1 MEVLKNISSDRLK
14 VFFVAILTV
23 IGFGFMGCSDDST
36 GPDEDEDYLQVTSTQ
51 SHGNILADAD
61 GNALY
66 FFARDV
72 NGVSRCEGDCL
83 ANWPVFHSEDVES
96 GNGIEIGDVGS
107 ITRADGSSQTTYRGW
122 PLYYFTN
129 DNEAGEIN
137 GDGANGVWFV
147 AKPDYSLMVANGQ
160 LVGEDGNNY
169 TSNYE
174 IGEENTTYFTD
185 AEGRTIYSF
194 AFDAANTN
202 NFTAEDFSN
211 NGVWPIY
218 YTDIES
224 LPAGLDEQNFG
235 EISVHGE
242 EQQLTYKGWP
252 LYYFGQDTERGDTK
266 GVSFPNPGIWPIV
279 NMDVQEAP
287 EPE

>member
-1 MEVLKNISSDRLK
+1 MDVFKNSTSEISKILAVVILAVTGL
-14 VFFVAILTV
+14 VFI
-23 IGFGFMGCSDDST
+23 GCSDDSS
-36 GPDEDEDYLQVTSTQ
+36 GPDDEEDYLQVTSTQ
-51 SHGNILADAD
+51 SHGNILTDAE

-72 NGVSRCEGDCL
+72 GGESQCEGDCL
-83 ANWPVFHSEDVES
+83 VNWPVFFSEEVEM
-96 GNGIEIGDVGS
+96 GNGLEVGDVGT
-107 ITRADGSSQTTYRGW
+107 ITRADGSSQTTYNGW
-122 PLYYFTN
+122 PLYYFAN
-129 DNEAGEIN
+129 DNQAGDVN
-137 GDGANGVWFV
+137 GDGANGLWFV
-147 AKPDYSLMVANGQ
+147 AKTDYSILVANGQ
-160 LVGEDGNNY
+160 LVGHDGNNY

-174 IGEENTTYFTD
+174 QGEGNTTYFTD

-194 AFDAANTN
+194 SFDAANTN
-202 NFTAEDFSN
+202 NFTEEDFSN
-211 NGVWPIY
+211 NGVWPIFH
-218 YTDIES
+218 TDIES
-224 LPAGLDEQNFG
+224 LPTGVDEQNFG

-279 NMDVQEAP
+279 NMDVEEAP